1 MVGEF
6 NFEEVRP
13 YNDSEVPAALR
24 SITQD
29 PFFPMVVN
37 YCLPNANIEEVTGA
51 LLQIKTVDEFQTRV
65 MYPAIQAVISKTT
78 DGVSLDGFDKIDNQ
92 RRHIFIA
99 NHRDIAL
106 DSALLDL
113 LLYEHKIK
121 TCQITFG
128 SNLMKGNLVI
138 NLGKLNKMFRIIR
151 GGNIKDFYRN
161 SLEVSAYMRHV
172 VTELD
177 ESVWIAQRNGRTKD
191 GNDKTEMGVLK
202 MFSLSSEKTFV
213 DNFDELSFTPVAV
226 SYEYEPCDFLKTA
239 ELYISKYQKY
249 VKGENEDLNSIL
261 TGIKQKKGKV
271 HLAVTEPISRK
282 ELEMCDEKEKNE
294 KMVALASLIDQRI
307 YKSYKLFKTNYIA
320 YDILQGGDA
329 FADCYS
335 ADDKKDFITYM
346 NDGLA
351 KIGIEA
357 DRSDLEQI
365 FLRIYANPVV
375 NCSDRIRMK

>member
-271 HLAVTEPISRK
+271 HLTVTEPISRK

>member
-6 NFEEVRP
+6 NFEAVRP

-37 YCLPNANIEEVTGA
+37 YCLPNANVDEVTGA
-51 LLQIKTVDEFQTRV
+51 LLQIKTVDDFQTRV

-78 DGVSLDGFDKIDNQ
+78 DGVSLDGFDKIDNHK
-92 RRHIFIA
+92 RHIFIA

-202 MFSLSSEKTFV
+202 MFSLSSEKAFV
-213 DNFDELSFTPVAV
+213 DNFDELSITPVAV

-239 ELYISKYQKY
+239 ELYISRLQKY

-261 TGIKQKKGKV
+261 TGIKQRKGKV

-320 YDILQGGDA
+320 YDILQGGSQ
-329 FADCYS
+329 FADHYS
-335 ADDKKDFITYM
+335 ADDKKDFVAYM
-346 NDGLA
+346 DNGLA
-351 KIGIEA
+351 GIGIEA
-357 DRSDLEQI
+357 DRSELEQI

-375 NCSDRIRMK
+375 NCR

>member
-6 NFEEVRP
+6 NFEAVRP

-37 YCLPNANIEEVTGA
+37 YCLPNANIDEVTGA
-51 LLQIKTVDEFQTRV
+51 LLQIKTVDDFQTRV

-78 DGVSLDGFDKIDNQ
+78 DGVSFDGFDKIDNH

-202 MFSLSSEKTFV
+202 MFSLSSEKAFV
-213 DNFDELSFTPVAV
+213 DNFDELSITPVAV

-239 ELYISKYQKY
+239 ELYISRLQKY

-271 HLAVTEPISRK
+271 LLAVTEPISRK

-307 YKSYKLFKTNYIA
+307 YKNYKLFKTNYIA
-320 YDILQGGDA
+320 YDILQGGSQ
-329 FADCYS
+329 FADHYS
-335 ADDKKDFITYM
+335 ADDKKDFVAYM
-346 NDGLA
+346 DNGLA
-351 KIGIEA
+351 GIGIEA

-375 NCSDRIRMK
+375 NCR

>member
-1 MVGEF
+1 MIGEF
-6 NFEEVRP
+6 NFEPVRP
-13 YNDSEVPAALR
+13 YNDSEVPAAMKA
-24 SITQD
+24 ITED
-29 PFFPMVVN
+29 PFFPMVVK
-37 YCLPNANIEEVTGA
+37 YCLPNANIDEVNRA

-65 MYPAIQAVISKTT
+65 MYPAIQAVITKTM
-78 DGVSLDGFDKIDNQ
+78 DGISFDGFDKIDDV

-106 DSALLDL
+106 DSAILDL

-138 NLGKLNKMFRIIR
+138 NIGKLNKMFRIIR

-202 MFSLSSEKTFV
+202 MFSLSSDKSFV
-213 DNFDELSFTPVAV
+213 DNLDELSITPVAV

-239 ELYISKYQKY
+239 ELYISRLQKY

-261 TGIKQKKGKV
+261 TGIQQRKGNV
-271 HLAVTEPISRK
+271 HLSMTEPISRK
-282 ELEMCDEKEKNE
+282 ELEICDEKEKNE

-320 YDILQGGDA
+320 YDILNGGNA
-329 FADCYS
+329 FADHYS
-335 ADDKKDFITYM
+335 VDEKKDFIAYM

-351 KIGIEA
+351 HIGIEA
-357 DRSDLEQI
+357 ETSELEQI

-375 NCSDRIRMK
+375 NCCNRTIEG

>member
-6 NFEEVRP
+6 NFEAVRP

-37 YCLPNANIEEVTGA
+37 YCLPNANIDEVTGA
-51 LLQIKTVDEFQTRV
+51 LLQIKTVDDFQTRV

-78 DGVSLDGFDKIDNQ
+78 DGVSLDGFDKIDNHK
-92 RRHIFIA
+92 RHIFIA

-202 MFSLSSEKTFV
+202 MFSLSSEKMFV
-213 DNFDELSFTPVAV
+213 DNFDELSITPVAV

-239 ELYISKYQKY
+239 ELYISRLQKY

-294 KMVALASLIDQRI
+294 KIVALASLIDQRI

-320 YDILQGGDA
+320 YDILQGGSQ
-329 FADCYS
+329 FADHYS
-335 ADDKKDFITYM
+335 ADDKKDFVAYM
-346 NDGLA
+346 DNGLA
-351 KIGIEA
+351 GIGIEA

-375 NCSDRIRMK
+375 NCR

>member
-6 NFEEVRP
+6 NFEAVRP

-37 YCLPNANIEEVTGA
+37 YCLPNANIDEVTGA
-51 LLQIKTVDEFQTRV
+51 LLQIKTVDDFQTRV

-78 DGVSLDGFDKIDNQ
+78 DGVSLDGFDKIDNHK
-92 RRHIFIA
+92 RHIFIA

-202 MFSLSSEKTFV
+202 MFSLSSEKAFV
-213 DNFDELSFTPVAV
+213 DNFDELSITPVAV

-239 ELYISKYQKY
+239 ELYISRLQKY

-294 KMVALASLIDQRI
+294 KIVALASLIDQRI

-320 YDILQGGDA
+320 YDILQGGSQ
-329 FADCYS
+329 FADNYS
-335 ADDKKDFITYM
+335 VDDKKDFVAYM
-346 NDGLA
+346 DNGLA
-351 KIGIEA
+351 GIGIEA

-375 NCSDRIRMK
+375 NCR

>member
-6 NFEEVRP
+6 NFEAVRP

-37 YCLPNANIEEVTGA
+37 YCLPNANVDEVTGA
-51 LLQIKTVDEFQTRV
+51 LLQIKTVDDFQTRV

-78 DGVSLDGFDKIDNQ
+78 DGVSLDGFDKIDNHK
-92 RRHIFIA
+92 RHIFIA

-202 MFSLSSEKTFV
+202 MFSLSSEKAFV
-213 DNFDELSFTPVAV
+213 DNFDELSITPVAV

-239 ELYISKYQKY
+239 ELYISRLQKY

-261 TGIKQKKGKV
+261 TGIKQRKGKV

-320 YDILQGGDA
+320 YDILQGGSQ
-329 FADCYS
+329 FADNYS
-335 ADDKKDFITYM
+335 ADDKKDFVAYM
-346 NDGLA
+346 DNGLA
-351 KIGIEA
+351 GIGIEA
-357 DRSDLEQI
+357 DRSELEQI

-375 NCSDRIRMK
+375 NCR

>member
-6 NFEEVRP
+6 NFEAVRP
-13 YNDSEVPAALR
+13 YNDSEVPVALR

-37 YCLPNANIEEVTGA
+37 YCLPNANIDEVTGA
-51 LLQIKTVDEFQTRV
+51 LLQIKTVDDFQTRV

-78 DGVSLDGFDKIDNQ
+78 DGVSLDGFDKIDNYK
-92 RRHIFIA
+92 RHIFIA

-202 MFSLSSEKTFV
+202 MFSLSSEKAFV
-213 DNFDELSFTPVAV
+213 DNFDELSITPVAV

-239 ELYISKYQKY
+239 ELYISRLQKY

-261 TGIKQKKGKV
+261 TGIKQRKGKV
-271 HLAVTEPISRK
+271 HLAVTEPISRT
-282 ELEMCDEKEKNE
+282 ELEICDEKEKNE

-320 YDILQGGDA
+320 YDILQGGNA
-329 FADCYS
+329 FTDCYS
-335 ADDKKDFITYM
+335 ADDRKDFITYM

>member
-6 NFEEVRP
+6 NFEAVRP

-37 YCLPNANIEEVTGA
+37 YCLPNANIDEVTGA
-51 LLQIKTVDEFQTRV
+51 LLQIKTVDDFQTCV

-78 DGVSLDGFDKIDNQ
+78 DGVSLDGFDKIDNHK
-92 RRHIFIA
+92 RHIFIA

-161 SLEVSAYMRHV
+161 SLEVSAYMRYV

-202 MFSLSSEKTFV
+202 MFSLSSEKAFV
-213 DNFDELSFTPVAV
+213 DNFDELSITPVAV

-239 ELYISKYQKY
+239 ELYISRLQKY

-261 TGIKQKKGKV
+261 TGIKQRKGKV

-282 ELEMCDEKEKNE
+282 ELEICDEKEKNE

-320 YDILQGGDA
+320 YDILQGGNA

-335 ADDKKDFITYM
+335 ADDRKDFITYM

>member
-1 MVGEF
+1 MK
-6 NFEEVRP
+6 
-13 YNDSEVPAALR
+13 A
-24 SITQD
+24 ITDD
-29 PFFPMVVN
+29 PFFPMVVR
-37 YCLPNANIEEVTGA
+37 YCLPTADMDEVTRE
-51 LLQIKTVDEFQTRV
+51 LLRIKTVDEFQARV
-65 MYPAIQAVISKTT
+65 MYPAIQAVVSKTT
-78 DGVSLDGFDKIDNQ
+78 DGVSFDGFDKIDDVK
-92 RRHIFIA
+92 RHIFIA
-99 NHRDIAL
+99 NHRDIVL
-106 DSALLDL
+106 DSAILDL

-138 NLGKLNKMFRIIR
+138 NIGKLNKMFRIIR

-202 MFSLSSEKTFV
+202 MFSLSSEKGFV
-213 DNFDELSFTPVAV
+213 DNLDELSITPVAV

-239 ELYISKYQKY
+239 EIYISKFQKY

-271 HLAVTEPISRK
+271 HLSMTAPITRK
-282 ELEMCDEKEKNE
+282 ELEICDEKEKNE
-294 KMVALASLIDQRI
+294 KMVALASVIDQRI
-307 YKSYKLFKTNYIA
+307 YGHYKLFKTNYIA
-320 YDILQGGDA
+320 YDFLNGGDA
-329 FADCYS
+329 YADHYS
-335 ADDKKDFITYM
+335 ADDKKDFLAYM
-346 NDGLA
+346 EDGLS

-365 FLRIYANPVV
+365 FLHIYANPVV
-375 NCSDRIRMK
+375 NCK

>member
-6 NFEEVRP
+6 NFEAVRP

-37 YCLPNANIEEVTGA
+37 YCLPNANIDEVTGA
-51 LLQIKTVDEFQTRV
+51 LLQIKTVDDFQTRV

-78 DGVSLDGFDKIDNQ
+78 DGVSLDGFDKIDNHK
-92 RRHIFIA
+92 RHIFIA

-213 DNFDELSFTPVAV
+213 DNFDELSITPVAV

-239 ELYISKYQKY
+239 ELYISRLQKY

-294 KMVALASLIDQRI
+294 KIVALASLIDQRI
-307 YKSYKLFKTNYIA
+307 YKNYKLFKTNYIA
-320 YDILQGGDA
+320 YDILQGGSQ
-329 FADCYS
+329 FADHYS
-335 ADDKKDFITYM
+335 ADDKKDFVAYM
-346 NDGLA
+346 DNGLA
-351 KIGIEA
+351 GIGIEA

-375 NCSDRIRMK
+375 NCR

>member
-1 MVGEF
+1 MIGEF
-6 NFEEVRP
+6 NFEPVRP
-13 YNDSEVPAALR
+13 YNDSEVPSALKA
-24 SITQD
+24 IADD
-29 PFFPMVVN
+29 PFFPMVVR
-37 YCLPNANIEEVTGA
+37 YCLPTADMDEVTRE
-51 LLQIKTVDEFQTRV
+51 LLRIKTVDEFQTRV
-65 MYPAIQAVISKTT
+65 MYPAIQAVVSKTT
-78 DGVSLDGFDKIDNQ
+78 DGVSFDGFDKIDDVK
-92 RRHIFIA
+92 RHIFIA
-99 NHRDIAL
+99 NHRDIVL
-106 DSALLDL
+106 DSAILDL

-138 NLGKLNKMFRIIR
+138 NIGKLNKMFRIIR

-202 MFSLSSEKTFV
+202 MFSLSSEKGFV
-213 DNFDELSFTPVAV
+213 DNLDELSITPVAV

-239 ELYISKYQKY
+239 EIYISKFQKY

-271 HLAVTEPISRK
+271 HLSMTAPITRK
-282 ELEMCDEKEKNE
+282 ELEICDEKEKNE
-294 KMVALASLIDQRI
+294 KMVALASVIDQRI
-307 YKSYKLFKTNYIA
+307 YSHYKLFKTNYIA
-320 YDILQGGDA
+320 YDFLNGGDA
-329 FADCYS
+329 YADHYS
-335 ADDKKDFITYM
+335 ADDKKDFLAYM
-346 NDGLA
+346 EDGLS

-365 FLRIYANPVV
+365 FLHIYANPVV
-375 NCSDRIRMK
+375 NCK

>member
-6 NFEEVRP
+6 NFEAVRP
-13 YNDSEVPAALR
+13 YNDSEVPVALR

-37 YCLPNANIEEVTGA
+37 YCLPNANIDEVTGA
-51 LLQIKTVDEFQTRV
+51 LLQIKTVDDFQTRV

-78 DGVSLDGFDKIDNQ
+78 DGVSLDGFDKIDDHK
-92 RRHIFIA
+92 RHIFIA

-202 MFSLSSEKTFV
+202 MFSLSSEKAFV
-213 DNFDELSFTPVAV
+213 DNFDELSITPVAV

-239 ELYISKYQKY
+239 ELYISRLQKY

-261 TGIKQKKGKV
+261 TGIKQRKGKV

-282 ELEMCDEKEKNE
+282 ELEICDEKEKNE

-320 YDILQGGDA
+320 YDILQGGNA

-335 ADDKKDFITYM
+335 ADDRKDFITYM

>member
-6 NFEEVRP
+6 NFEAVRP

-37 YCLPNANIEEVTGA
+37 YCLPNANVDEVTGA
-51 LLQIKTVDEFQTRV
+51 LLQIKTVDDFQTRV

-78 DGVSLDGFDKIDNQ
+78 DGVSLDGFDKIDNHT
-92 RRHIFIA
+92 RHIFIA

-202 MFSLSSEKTFV
+202 MFSLSSEKAFV
-213 DNFDELSFTPVAV
+213 DNFDELSITPVAV

-239 ELYISKYQKY
+239 ELYISRLQKY

-261 TGIKQKKGKV
+261 TGIKQRKGKV

-294 KMVALASLIDQRI
+294 KMVALASLVDQRI

-320 YDILQGGDA
+320 YDILQGGSQ
-329 FADCYS
+329 FADNYS
-335 ADDKKDFITYM
+335 ADDKKDFVAYM
-346 NDGLA
+346 DNGLA
-351 KIGIEA
+351 GIGIEA
-357 DRSDLEQI
+357 DRSELEQI

-375 NCSDRIRMK
+375 NCR

>member
-6 NFEEVRP
+6 NFEAVRP

-37 YCLPNANIEEVTGA
+37 YCLPNANIDEVTGA
-51 LLQIKTVDEFQTRV
+51 LLQIKTVDDFQTRV

-78 DGVSLDGFDKIDNQ
+78 DGVSFDGFDKIDNHK
-92 RRHIFIA
+92 RHIFIA

-202 MFSLSSEKTFV
+202 MFSLSSEKAFV
-213 DNFDELSFTPVAV
+213 DNFDELSITPVAV

-239 ELYISKYQKY
+239 ELYISRLQKY

-294 KMVALASLIDQRI
+294 KIVALASLIDQRI

-320 YDILQGGDA
+320 YDILQGGSQ
-329 FADCYS
+329 FADHYS
-335 ADDKKDFITYM
+335 ADDKKDFVAYM
-346 NDGLA
+346 DNGLA
-351 KIGIEA
+351 GIGIEA

-375 NCSDRIRMK
+375 NCR

>member
-6 NFEEVRP
+6 NFEAVRP

-37 YCLPNANIEEVTGA
+37 YCLPNANIDEVTGA
-51 LLQIKTVDEFQTRV
+51 LLQIKTVDDFQTRV

-78 DGVSLDGFDKIDNQ
+78 DGVSFDGFDKIDNHK
-92 RRHIFIA
+92 RHIFIA

-202 MFSLSSEKTFV
+202 MFSLSSEKAFV
-213 DNFDELSFTPVAV
+213 DNFDELSITPVAV

-239 ELYISKYQKY
+239 ELYISRLQKY

-294 KMVALASLIDQRI
+294 KIVALASLIDQRI
-307 YKSYKLFKTNYIA
+307 YKNYKLFKTNYIA
-320 YDILQGGDA
+320 YDILQGGSQ
-329 FADCYS
+329 FADHYS
-335 ADDKKDFITYM
+335 ADDKKDFVAYM
-346 NDGLA
+346 DNGLA

-375 NCSDRIRMK
+375 NCR